1 MAGLIKFFYLFDTR
15 GKITLCL
22 LSILILIG
30 SGLELL
36 GIGAVLP
43 IVEMFSLPNP
53 LQTNDFLKW
62 LYENFNPESKNQFIA
77 WILIGV
83 ACLYVF
89 KNIYLLWL
97 LSFQTKIVTN
107 KSYLIASRLFRGY
120 LYNPY
125 TFHLKYNSAV
135 LLRNINLVREVMHLI
150 LFPMMVFFSEATLG
164 LAVFVLLAWVDPF
177 STLGIL
183 ALLALLGG
191 AYYLATRKKLTTL
204 GELSKLHNGKTI
216 QHVNQGLGSIKE
228 VKILG
233 QEFFFDTLFSKH
245 LFEFLNSN
253 RRYQIISQ
261 SFRFF
266 LESLMVVLVF
276 GGMSFLLISGEDID
290 NMLVKFTVFA
300 VGIVRLVPC
309 ANRITWAITTIRY
322 GIPSMDEVVSQIK
335 ISEKCLVNLQDERF
349 AKKMKFEDRIEL
361 KSVTYLYEN
370 TANPSCDSISLSIR
384 KNSCVGLVGST
395 GAGKTTLSN
404 LITGLL
410 NPLKGEVLVDGQ
422 NIQSQLRSW
431 QVQIGYVPQSIYL
444 MDDTIQGNVAFGVN
458 RENVKENKVW
468 EALKL
473 AQVDN
478 FVRDLPNQ
486 LDTVVGENGVRLS
499 GGQRQRIGIA
509 RALYRDPQLLVLDEA
524 TAALDNE
531 TERALMDAIETLSG
545 KKTIILIAH
554 RLTTVKRCDVV
565 FYLDNG
571 QLIDSGTHESLLRKN
586 ADFKKMAQ
594 A

>member
-30 SGLELL
+30 SGLELI

-43 IVEMFSLPNP
+43 VVEMFSLPNP
-53 LQTNDFLKW
+53 LEANDLLKW
-62 LYENFNPESKNQFIA
+62 LHEKFNPKSKNQFIA
-77 WILIGV
+77 CFLIGV

-125 TFHLKYNSAV
+125 TFHLKHNSAV

-164 LAVFVLLAWVDPF
+164 LAVFVLLAWVDLL
-177 STLGIL
+177 STLVIL
-183 ALLALLGG
+183 AVLALLGG
-191 AYYLATRKKLTTL
+191 VYYLATRKKLTTL

-233 QEFFFDTLFSKH
+233 QELFFDTLFSKH
-245 LFEFLNSN
+245 LFKFLHSN

-266 LESLMVVLVF
+266 IESLMVILVF
-276 GGMSFLLISGEDID
+276 GGMSFFLISGEDI
-290 NMLVKFTVFA
+290 NNILVIFTVFA

-309 ANRITWAITTIRY
+309 ANRITWAIATIRF
-322 GIPSMDEVVSQIK
+322 GIPSMEEVVAQIK
-335 ISEKCLVNLQDERF
+335 ISENILANLRDEKF
-349 AKKMKFEDRIEL
+349 SKKMKFEDRIEL

-370 TANPSCDSISLSIR
+370 APNPSCESVSLSIS

-404 LITGLL
+404 LLTGLL

-422 NIQSQLRSW
+422 NIQSELRSW
-431 QVQIGYVPQSIYL
+431 QQQIGYVPQSIYL
-444 MDDTIQGNVAFGVN
+444 MDDTIKGNVAFGVN
-458 RENVKENKVW
+458 HENVKEDKVW

-473 AQVDN
+473 AQVDD
-478 FVRDLPNQ
+478 FVRGLPNQ
-486 LDTVVGENGVRLS
+486 LGTVVGENGVRLS

-571 QLIDSGTHESLLRKN
+571 QLIDSGTHESLLREN
-586 ADFKKMAQ
+586 ADFRKMAQ

>member
-30 SGLELL
+30 SALELI

-43 IVEMFSLPNP
+43 VVEMFSLPNP
-53 LQTNDFLKW
+53 LEANDLLKW
-62 LYENFNPESKNQFIA
+62 LHEKFSPKSKNQFIA

-83 ACLYVF
+83 ACLYIF

-97 LSFQTKIVTN
+97 LSFQTKVVTN

-125 TFHLKYNSAV
+125 TFHLKHNSAA
-135 LLRNINLVREVMHLI
+135 LLRNINIVREIMHLV
-150 LFPMMVFFSEATLG
+150 LFPAMVLFSEATLG
-164 LAVFVLLAWVDPF
+164 LAVFILLAWVDPF
-177 STLGIL
+177 STLVIL

-191 AYYLATRKKLTTL
+191 AYYLATRNKLTTL
-204 GELSKLHNGKTI
+204 GELSKFHNGKTI

-228 VKILG
+228 IKILG

-245 LFEFLNSN
+245 IFEFLHSN

-266 LESLMVVLVF
+266 IESLMVILVF

-290 NMLVKFTVFA
+290 NMLVIFAVFT

-309 ANRITWAITTIRY
+309 ANRITWAIATIKY
-322 GIPSMDEVVSQIK
+322 GIPGMDEVVSQIK
-335 ISEKCLVNLQDERF
+335 ISEKFLVNLRDEEF
-349 AKKMKFEDRIEL
+349 SKKMKFEDRIEL
-361 KSVTYLYEN
+361 KNVTYLYEN
-370 TANPSCDSISLSIR
+370 TTNPSCESVSLSIP

-395 GAGKTTLSN
+395 GAGKTTVSN

-422 NIQSQLRSW
+422 NIQSELRSW
-431 QVQIGYVPQSIYL
+431 QMQIGYVPQSIYL
-444 MDDTIQGNVAFGVN
+444 TDDTIQGNVAFGVN
-458 RENVKENKVW
+458 RDSVKEDKVW
-468 EALKL
+468 KALKL

-486 LDTVVGENGVRLS
+486 LDTIVGENGVRLS

-531 TERALMDAIETLSG
+531 TERALMDAIESLSG

-571 QLIDSGTHESLLRKN
+571 RLIDSGTHESLLRKN

>member
-1 MAGLIKFFYLFDTR
+1 
-15 GKITLCL
+15 
-22 LSILILIG
+22 
-30 SGLELL
+30 
-36 GIGAVLP
+36 
-43 IVEMFSLPNP
+43 
-53 LQTNDFLKW
+53 
-62 LYENFNPESKNQFIA
+62 
-77 WILIGV
+77 
-83 ACLYVF
+83 
-89 KNIYLLWL
+89 
-97 LSFQTKIVTN
+97 
-107 KSYLIASRLFRGY
+107 
-120 LYNPY
+120 
-125 TFHLKYNSAV
+125 
-135 LLRNINLVREVMHLI
+135 
-150 LFPMMVFFSEATLG
+150 MV
-164 LAVFVLLAWVDPF
+164 
-177 STLGIL
+177 I
-183 ALLALLGG
+183 
-191 AYYLATRKKLTTL
+191 
-204 GELSKLHNGKTI
+204 
-216 QHVNQGLGSIKE
+216 
-228 VKILG
+228 
-233 QEFFFDTLFSKH
+233 
-245 LFEFLNSN
+245 
-253 RRYQIISQ
+253 
-261 SFRFF
+261 
-266 LESLMVVLVF
+266 LVF

-395 GAGKTTLSN
+395 GAGKTTISN